1 MKKLLFVLLAVATLC
16 ACSDV
21 SDLINKMIAKEEAEK
36 TEETEDKEKKENP
49 LDAIYKSIISSE
61 SKRLPLTIQEYDGI
75 KRIKIDSL
83 VFINDTEPYS
93 GYLITT
99 WDIYEE
105 RGFKSYQLVTKKVNV
120 EVRNITCKDDQ
131 VEWYTEWYDAY
142 SYARRE
148 QIRN

>member
-16 ACSDV
+16 ACSDI
-21 SDLINKMIAKEEAEK
+21 SDIVNKMMGKGEEAETQGK
-36 TEETEDKEKKENP
+36 EEKKNP

-61 SKRLPLTIQEYDGI
+61 SNRLPLTIQKYDGI
-75 KRIKIDSL
+75 RRIRIDSL
-83 VFINDTEPYS
+83 VFINDSEPYS

-120 EVRNITCKDDQ
+120 EVRDIRCMDDK

-148 QIRN
+148 QIKN

>member
-16 ACSDV
+16 ACSDI
-21 SDLINKMIAKEEAEK
+21 SDIVNKMIAKEETEK
-36 TEETEDKEKKENP
+36 TEDKEKKENP
-49 LDAIYKSIISSE
+49 LDAIYKSIISTE
-61 SKRLPLTIQEYDGI
+61 SNRLPLTIQKYDGI

-83 VFINDTEPYS
+83 VFINDSEPYS

-120 EVRNITCKDDQ
+120 EVRDIRCMDDK

-142 SYARRE
+142 RYARRE
-148 QIRN
+148 QIKN

>member
-16 ACSDV
+16 ACSDI
-21 SDLINKMIAKEEAEK
+21 SDIVNKMIAKEETEK
-36 TEETEDKEKKENP
+36 TEDKEKKENP
-49 LDAIYKSIISSE
+49 LDAIYKSIISTE
-61 SKRLPLTIQEYDGI
+61 SNRLPLTIQKYDGI

-83 VFINDTEPYS
+83 VFINDSEPYS

-120 EVRNITCKDDQ
+120 EVRDIRCMDDK

-142 SYARRE
+142 RYARRE

>member
-1 MKKLLFVLLAVATLC
+1 MKKLLFVLFAVTALC
-16 ACSDV
+16 ACSDI
-21 SDLINKMIAKEEAEK
+21 SDVINKMIAKEEAEK

-49 LDAIYKSIISSE
+49 LDAIYKSIISAE

-83 VFINDTEPYS
+83 VFINDSEPYS

-120 EVRNITCKDDQ
+120 EVRDIRCMDDQ

-142 SYARRE
+142 RYARRE

>member
-1 MKKLLFVLLAVATLC
+1 
-16 ACSDV
+16 
-21 SDLINKMIAKEEAEK
+21 
-36 TEETEDKEKKENP
+36 
-49 LDAIYKSIISSE
+49 
-61 SKRLPLTIQEYDGI
+61 R
-75 KRIKIDSL
+75 RIRIDSL
-83 VFINDTEPYS
+83 VFINDSEPYS

-120 EVRNITCKDDQ
+120 EVRDIRCMDDK

-142 SYARRE
+142 RYARRE

>member
-16 ACSDV
+16 ACSDI
-21 SDLINKMIAKEEAEK
+21 SDVINKMIAKEETEK
-36 TEETEDKEKKENP
+36 TEDKEKKENP

-61 SKRLPLTIQEYDGI
+61 SNRLPLTIQKYDGI
-75 KRIKIDSL
+75 RRIRIDSL
-83 VFINDTEPYS
+83 VFINDSEPYS

-120 EVRNITCKDDQ
+120 EVRDIRCMDDK

-142 SYARRE
+142 RYARRE

>member
-1 MKKLLFVLLAVATLC
+1 MKKILFVLLAVATLC
-16 ACSDV
+16 ACSDI
-21 SDLINKMIAKEEAEK
+21 SDVINKMIAKEETEK
-36 TEETEDKEKKENP
+36 TEDKEEKKNP

-61 SKRLPLTIQEYDGI
+61 SNRLPLTIQKYDGI
-75 KRIKIDSL
+75 RRIRIDSL
-83 VFINDTEPYS
+83 VFINDSEPYS

-120 EVRNITCKDDQ
+120 EVRDIRCMDDK

-142 SYARRE
+142 RYARRE